1 MSAFISPLLY
11 CLLEEMERIKQTCS
25 SRIFWGSLQT
35 QVVKTKG
42 AGDIKTWRHFG
53 VINDIKYGCE
63 NWKGCFL
70 WKKNPLWPNFIVIL
84 VKLIPTQK
92 VVCAFKPKISRYSI
106 SRLWIN
112 QCRDWA
118 VKYFKMYQDWL
129 LTALNVYIPPRPLET
144 CIFTLVSRTCLEL
157 RFSFLCWKK

>member
-1 MSAFISPLLY
+1 M
-11 CLLEEMERIKQTCS
+11 
-25 SRIFWGSLQT
+25 
-35 QVVKTKG
+35 VVKTEKD
-42 AGDIKTWRHFG
+42 AF
-53 VINDIKYGCE
+53 YE
-63 NWKGCFL
+63 
-70 WKKNPLWPNFIVIL
+70 KNPLWPNFIVIL